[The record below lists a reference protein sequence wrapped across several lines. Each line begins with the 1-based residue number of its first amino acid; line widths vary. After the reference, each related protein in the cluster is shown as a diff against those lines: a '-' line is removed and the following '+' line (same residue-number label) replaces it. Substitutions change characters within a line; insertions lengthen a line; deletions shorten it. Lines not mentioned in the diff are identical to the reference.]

1 METLIRLAQPVPP
14 QTLGVFQSHFPDHP
28 IVLSALEEARTQ
40 RINYGTLAN
49 LAALADQSHA
59 PDLAQAVL
67 ELFATMSRSAT
78 VRPQRNQSFAV
89 SPNQAYA

>member
-1 METLIRLAQPVPP
+1 METPNRTTPPVSPHL
-14 QTLGVFQSHFPDHP
+14 LGIFQSYFPDHP

-59 PDLAQAVL
+59 PDLTQAVL
-67 ELFATMSRSAT
+67 ELFATLSHSAT
-78 VRPQRNQSFAV
+78 IRPRQPQRFAV
-89 SPNQAYA
+89 ASQQVYA